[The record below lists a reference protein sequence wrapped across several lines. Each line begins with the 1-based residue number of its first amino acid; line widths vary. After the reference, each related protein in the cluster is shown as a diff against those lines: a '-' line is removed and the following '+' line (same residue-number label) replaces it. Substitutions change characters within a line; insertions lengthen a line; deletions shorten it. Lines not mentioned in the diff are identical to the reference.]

1 VEKLSLSASADATT
15 LISTRRHE
23 ALSVRRSHRLDGPGT
38 TRGSLL
44 RAALAFALFAL
55 PLPLSAQAGQVT
67 GRVVDAATGRPVA
80 AARVAVQGLQ
90 LAANAGVDG
99 RYTITG
105 VPAGARALNVT
116 ALGYASK
123 TVTGVVVPAGGA
135 ATQDVS
141 LSAATLLL
149 ESVTVTAQAERGSV
163 TQALDEQRT
172 AVGVVNALG
181 AEQIARSP
189 DGDAAQAIRRVS
201 GVTVQEGRY
210 VVVRGLSERY
220 TTAALNGARIPSPE
234 PERRVVPLD
243 LFPAALLQTVSTTK
257 TFTPNLAGDFSGA
270 LVNIRTREYPA
281 EPFFS
286 VSSSLGYNPRVTG
299 QPLLLPPLGRVDYT
313 ALGSGRGLPG
323 EVARYGDFQQG
334 GSISS
339 QEYNRMVSSFRNV
352 WLPQRQDGGM
362 NGSLAMSL
370 GGTRPLLGRDLG
382 YVGSFS
388 YSRDYEVLADHRR
401 AQVLLTDETT
411 GEVRETD
418 RFTGDVSR
426 VGVLWG
432 GVLNLSTS
440 FGDDHRVSFNNT
452 YNRSSESEARAD
464 SGSLEVNGLDLIV
477 NRLRLVERSV
487 RSNQLRGEHGLGRG
501 KLEWTVTSSGV
512 TRAEPDRSEW
522 VLDTS
527 GGMRRWYAISNEAAV
542 RTFGDLDE
550 NSWEGGADYHLSLG
564 RGERHR
570 LSFGG
575 MMRRTDR
582 DAENTSYSISALGL
596 PEDATALS
604 PAEIFDGRFTGDDD
618 RYFLVVPLG
627 VGGSYAA
634 EDRLVAGYGMIELGV
649 TARIRVIGGARVER
663 SEVTVTSDPT
673 FGEMDVANP
682 VYTDVLPALAVNVEL
697 TDRQKLR
704 LSASQ
709 TLARPE
715 YRELSAIAYRDVIGE
730 ELVRGNGGL
739 RRTLIQNY
747 DARWE
752 WYPAGDEIVSVG
764 VFAKRFD
771 GPIER
776 IYLPTSGSRIV
787 SFANARRAL
796 NYGVELEL
804 RKSLGMLGT
813 AGESFQVITNATLV
827 RSDVT
832 VVGEDADRPMVG
844 QSPYVVNA
852 GLAWSPA
859 DGRSSA
865 TVLYNLFG
873 RRITSAGA
881 GVLPDVYE
889 QPRGVLDFSL
899 RHGLNDRFS
908 FKLDAE
914 NLLDADYEF
923 TQGGVVRESY
933 RTGRSVS
940 FGVTWKN

>member
-1 VEKLSLSASADATT
+1 
-15 LISTRRHE
+15 
-23 ALSVRRSHRLDGPGT
+23 GT
-38 TRGSLL
+38 
-44 RAALAFALFAL
+44 
-55 PLPLSAQAGQVT
+55 
-67 GRVVDAATGRPVA
+67 
-80 AARVAVQGLQ
+80 
-90 LAANAGVDG
+90 
-99 RYTITG
+99 
-105 VPAGARALNVT
+105 
-116 ALGYASK
+116 
-123 TVTGVVVPAGGA
+123 

-141 LSAATLLL
+141 LNAATLLL

-189 DGDAAQAIRRVS
+189 DSDAAQAIRRVS
-201 GVTVQEGRY
+201 GVTVQDGRY

-243 LFPAALLQTVSTTK
+243 LFPAGLLQTVSTTK

-281 EPFFS
+281 RPVFTFS
-286 VSSSLGYNPRVTG
+286 STLGYNDRVTG
-299 QPLLLPPLGRVDYT
+299 RSLLLPPLAGVDYT
-313 ALGSGRGLPG
+313 AMGSGRGLPA
-323 EVARYGDFQQG
+323 EVARYGDFQG
-334 GSISS
+334 GGTITP
-339 QEYNRMVSSFRNV
+339 QEYNQMVNSFRGV
-352 WLPQRQDGGM
+352 WLPEEHTGGL
-362 NGSLAMSL
+362 NGSMSMTL
-370 GGTRPLLGRDLG
+370 GGTAPVLGRDLG

-401 AQVLLTDETT
+401 AQVLLEDETT
-411 GEVRETD
+411 GAVRETD

-432 GVLNLSTS
+432 GVLNFSTS
-440 FGDDHRVSFNNT
+440 LGENHRISLNNT
-452 YNRSSESEARAD
+452 FNRSSESEARAD
-464 SGSLEVNGLDLIV
+464 SGSIELTGLELIV

-487 RSNQLRGEHGLGRG
+487 RSNQLRGEHRFGRSAV
-501 KLEWTVTSSGV
+501 EWTVTSSGV

-527 GGMRRWYAISNEAAV
+527 TGTRRWYAISNEAAV
-542 RTFGDLDE
+542 RTFGDLAED
-550 NSWEGGADYHLSLG
+550 SWEGGADYHLSLG

-575 MMRRTDR
+575 MLRRTDR

-596 PEDATALS
+596 PEEATELS

-634 EDRLVAGYGMIELGV
+634 EDRLVAGYGMMELGLTDRV
-649 TARIRVIGGARVER
+649 RVIGGARVER

-673 FGEMDVANP
+673 FGEVNVANP
-682 VYTDVLPALAVNVEL
+682 TYTDVLPALAVNVEL
-697 TDRQKLR
+697 TERQKVR
-704 LSASQ
+704 FSASQ

-730 ELVRGNGGL
+730 ELVRGNSAL

-752 WYPAGDEIVSVG
+752 WYPGADEVVSVG
-764 VFAKRFD
+764 VFAKNFD

-787 SFANARRAL
+787 SFANAESAL
-796 NYGVELEL
+796 NYGVELEI
-804 RKSLGMLGT
+804 RKSLGMLGA

-827 RSDVT
+827 RSDVE
-832 VVGEDADRPMVG
+832 VVGEDENRAMVG

-859 DGRSSA
+859 DGRTSA

-889 QPRGVLDFSL
+889 QPRGVLDLSL
-899 RHGLNDRFS
+899 RHAWNDRLS
-908 FKLDAE
+908 VKVDAE

-923 TQGGVVRESY
+923 MQGGVVRESY

-940 FGVTWKN
+940 FGLSWRR

>member
-1 VEKLSLSASADATT
+1 
-15 LISTRRHE
+15 
-23 ALSVRRSHRLDGPGT
+23 VRRSHRLIGPGT
-38 TRGSLL
+38 VRGSLL
-44 RAALAFALFAL
+44 RTALAFAFLAVL
-55 PLPLSAQAGQVT
+55 LAAAPLAAQAGQVT

-80 AARVAVQGLQ
+80 AARVAVQGVQ
-90 LAANAGVDG
+90 RAANAGVDG

-105 VPAGARALNVT
+105 VPAGTHALSVT

-123 TVTGVVVPAGGA
+123 TVTGVQVGQSGT

-172 AVGVVNALG
+172 AVGVVNSLG

-189 DGDAAQAIRRVS
+189 DSDAAQAIRRVS

-243 LFPAALLQTVSTTK
+243 LFPAGLLQTVSTTK
-257 TFTPNLAGDFSGA
+257 TFTPDMAGDFSGA

-281 EPFFS
+281 EPVFS
-286 VSSSLGYNPRVTG
+286 ISSTLGYNPDVAG
-299 QPLLLPPLGRVDYT
+299 QTLALPPLGRVDYT
-313 ALGSGRGLPG
+313 AFGSGRGLPA
-323 EVARYGDFQQG
+323 EVARHGDFQQG
-334 GSISS
+334 GTLGSD
-339 QEYNRMVSSFRNV
+339 QYNAMVNSFRNV
-352 WLPQRQDGGM
+352 WLPEQQTGGM
-362 NGSLAMSL
+362 NGSLSMSL
-370 GGTRPLLGRDLG
+370 GGTRPVLGRDLG

-401 AQVLLTDETT
+401 AQVLLSDEAT

-432 GVLNLSTS
+432 GVLNLSAS
-440 FGDDHRVSFNNT
+440 LGENHRISFNNT

-464 SGSLEVNGLDLIV
+464 SGSIELTGLDLIV

-487 RSNQLRGEHGLGRG
+487 RSNQLRGEHGVGRG
-501 KLEWTVTSSGV
+501 SLEWTVTSSGV

-527 GGMRRWYAISNEAAV
+527 NGTRRWYAISNEAAV
-542 RTFGDLDE
+542 RTFGDLAE
-550 NSWEGGADYHLSLG
+550 NSVEGGADYHLPLA
-564 RGERHR
+564 GERHR
-570 LSFGG
+570 LSVGG
-575 MMRRTDR
+575 MFRTTDR
-582 DAENTSYSISALGL
+582 DAQNTSYSISALGL
-596 PEDATALS
+596 PEDATSLS
-604 PAEIFDGRFTGDDD
+604 PAEIFDGRFSGADD

-634 EDRLVAGYGMIELGV
+634 EDRLAAGYGMLELGV
-649 TARIRVIGGARVER
+649 TDRIRVIGGARVER

-673 FGEMDVANP
+673 FGETDVAHP
-682 VYTDVLPALAVNVEL
+682 GYTDVLPALAVNVDL
-697 TDRQKLR
+697 TDRQKVR
-704 LSASQ
+704 FSASQ

-752 WYPAGDEIVSVG
+752 WYPAGDEVVSVG
-764 VFAKRFD
+764 VFAKQFD

-787 SFANARRAL
+787 SFANAESAF
-796 NYGVELEL
+796 NYGLELEL
-804 RKSLGMLGT
+804 RKSLSMLGT
-813 AGESFQVITNATLV
+813 VGESFSVITNATFV
-827 RSDVT
+827 RSDVK

-844 QSPYVVNA
+844 QSPYVINA
-852 GLAWSPA
+852 GLAWAPSS
-859 DGRSSA
+859 GRSSA
-865 TVLYNLFG
+865 TVFYNLFG

-899 RHGLNDRFS
+899 RHGWNDRVS

-923 TQGGVVRESY
+923 SQGGVVRESY

-940 FGVTWKN
+940 LGVSWRR

>member
-1 VEKLSLSASADATT
+1 M
-15 LISTRRHE
+15 
-23 ALSVRRSHRLDGPGT
+23 RRSHRLNGPAPL
-38 TRGSLL
+38 RGSLL
-44 RAALAFALFAL
+44 RAALAFAFLAFSLAAA
-55 PLPLSAQAGQVT
+55 PLAAQAGQVA
-67 GRVVDAATGRPVA
+67 GRVVDASTGRPVA

-90 LAANAGVDG
+90 LAANAGIDG
-99 RYTITG
+99 RYTLSG
-105 VPAGARALNVT
+105 VPAGERTLTVT

-123 TVTGVVVPAGGA
+123 TVTGVQVPAGGA

-141 LSAATLLL
+141 LDAATLLL

-243 LFPAALLQTVSTTK
+243 LFPAGLLQTVSTTK

-281 EPFFS
+281 EPVFS
-286 VSSSLGYNPRVTG
+286 LSSSLGYNPDVTG
-299 QPLLLPPLGRVDYT
+299 RTLALPPLGRVDYT
-313 ALGSGRGLPG
+313 AFGSRRGLPA
-323 EVARYGDFQQG
+323 EVARYGDFQGG
-334 GSISS
+334 GSISA
-339 QEYNRMVSSFRNV
+339 QEYNRMVRSFRNV
-352 WLPQRQDGGM
+352 WLPEEQTAGM
-362 NGSLAMSL
+362 NGSLSMSL
-370 GGTRPLLGRDLG
+370 GGTRPVFGRDLG

-401 AQVLLTDETT
+401 AQVLLTDQET
-411 GEVRETD
+411 GAVRETD

-432 GVLNLSTS
+432 GVLNLSAS
-440 FGDDHRVSFNNT
+440 LGDHHRIAFNNT

-464 SGSLEVNGLDLIV
+464 SGSIELTGLELIV

-487 RSNQLRGEHGLGRG
+487 RSNQLRGEHRLGWG
-501 KLEWTVTSSGV
+501 SLEWTVTSSGV

-527 GGMRRWYAISNEAAV
+527 TGARRWYAISNEAAV
-542 RTFGDLDE
+542 RTFGDLAED
-550 NSWEGGADYHLSLG
+550 SWEGGADYHLPLG
-564 RGERHR
+564 AGQRHR

-575 MMRRTDR
+575 MFRRTER
-582 DAENTSYSISALGL
+582 QAENTSYSISALGL
-596 PEDATALS
+596 PEDATTLS

-634 EDRLVAGYGMIELGV
+634 RDRLAAGYGMLELGV
-649 TARIRVIGGARVER
+649 TGRIRLIAGARVER
-663 SEVTVTSDPT
+663 SQVTVTSEPT
-673 FGEMDVANP
+673 FGDTDVAEP
-682 VYTDVLPALAVNVEL
+682 TYTDVLPALAVNIDL
-697 TDRQKLR
+697 SDRQKVR

-730 ELVRGNGGL
+730 ELVRGNGNL

-752 WYPAGDEIVSVG
+752 WYPAGDEIVSAG
-764 VFAKRFD
+764 VFAKRFE

-787 SFANARRAL
+787 SFANATSAL
-796 NYGVELEL
+796 NHGVELEL
-804 RKSLGMLGT
+804 RKSLGMLGA
-813 AGESFQVITNATLV
+813 AGESFSVLANATLV
-827 RSDVT
+827 RSHVD

-859 DGRSSA
+859 DGRTSA
-865 TVLYNLFG
+865 TVLYNVFG

-889 QPRGVLDFSL
+889 QPRGVLDLSL
-899 RHGLNDRFS
+899 RHAWSDRFS
-908 FKLDAE
+908 FKVDAE
-914 NLLDADYEF
+914 NLLDADHEF

-933 RTGRSVS
+933 RTGRTVS
-940 FGVTWKN
+940 IGATWRN

>member
-1 VEKLSLSASADATT
+1 M
-15 LISTRRHE
+15 
-23 ALSVRRSHRLDGPGT
+23 RRSHRLNGPGGI
-38 TRGSLL
+38 RGSLL
-44 RAALAFALFAL
+44 RAALAFAFVAAL
-55 PLPLSAQAGQVT
+55 TLGAAPLAAQAGQVT

-105 VPAGARALNVT
+105 VPAGPRTLTVT

-189 DGDAAQAIRRVS
+189 DSDAAQAIRRVS
-201 GVTVQEGRY
+201 GVTVQDGRY

-220 TTAALNGARIPSPE
+220 TTATLNGARIPSPE

-243 LFPAALLQTVSTTK
+243 LFPAGLLQTVSTTK
-257 TFTPNLAGDFSGA
+257 TFTPNLSGDFSGA

-281 EPFFS
+281 QPVFS
-286 VSSSLGYNPRVTG
+286 FSSTLGYNERVTG
-299 QPLLLPPLGRVDYT
+299 RSLLLPPLGNVDYT
-313 ALGSGRGLPG
+313 ALGGGRALPG
-323 EVARYGDFQQG
+323 EVARHGNFRDGAISNQQ
-334 GSISS
+334 
-339 QEYNRMVSSFRNV
+339 YNQMVNSFRNV
-352 WLPQRQDGGM
+352 WLPEEQTGGV
-362 NGSLAMSL
+362 NGSLSTSL
-370 GGTRPLLGRDLG
+370 GGTRPVFGRELG

-401 AQVLLTDETT
+401 AQVLLTNEQT

-440 FGDDHRVSFNNT
+440 LGGDHRVSLNNT

-527 GGMRRWYAISNEAAV
+527 SGTRRWYAISNEAAV
-542 RTFGDLDE
+542 RTFGDLAE

-564 RGERHR
+564 GGERHR

-575 MMRRTDR
+575 MLRRTDR

-596 PEDATALS
+596 PEDATQLA

-627 VGGSYAA
+627 VGGSYGA
-634 EDRLVAGYGMIELGV
+634 EDRLMAGYGMLELGV
-649 TARIRVIGGARVER
+649 TDRVRVIGGARVER
-663 SEVTVTSDPT
+663 SEVTVTSEPT
-673 FGEMDVANP
+673 FGDMDVAAP
-682 VYTDVLPALAVNVEL
+682 SYTDVLPALAVNVEL
-697 TDRQKLR
+697 TDRQKVR
-704 LSASQ
+704 FSASQ

-730 ELVRGNGGL
+730 ELVRGNSDL

-752 WYPAGDEIVSVG
+752 WYPGADEVVSVG

-776 IYLPTSGSRIV
+776 IYLPTSGTRIV
-787 SFANARRAL
+787 TFTNAESAT

-813 AGESFQVITNATLV
+813 AGESFSVITNATLV
-827 RSDVT
+827 NSQVR
-832 VVGEDADRPMVG
+832 VVGEDEDRPMVG

-852 GLAWSPA
+852 GLAWAPA
-859 DGRSSA
+859 NGRTSA
-865 TVLYNLFG
+865 TVLYNVFG

-881 GVLPDVYE
+881 GVFPDVYE
-889 QPRGVLDFSL
+889 EPRGVLDLSL
-899 RHGLNDRFS
+899 RHGWNDRFS

-914 NLLDADYEF
+914 NLLDAGYEF
-923 TQGGVVRESY
+923 TQGGVIRESY

-940 FGVTWKN
+940 FGVTWRR

>member
-1 VEKLSLSASADATT
+1 M
-15 LISTRRHE
+15 I
-23 ALSVRRSHRLDGPGT
+23 
-38 TRGSLL
+38 RGSLL
-44 RAALAFALFAL
+44 RAALAFVFLAALLGAA
-55 PLPLSAQAGQVT
+55 PLAAQAGQVT

-80 AARVAVQGLQ
+80 SARVAVQGLQ

-105 VPAGARALNVT
+105 VPAGPRALTVT

-123 TVTGVVVPAGGA
+123 TVTGVVVPAAGT

-172 AVGVVNALG
+172 AMGVVNALG

-189 DGDAAQAIRRVS
+189 DSDAAQAIRRVS
-201 GVTVQEGRY
+201 GVTVQDGRY

-243 LFPAALLQTVSTTK
+243 MFPAGLLQTVSTTK

-281 EPFFS
+281 EPVFTFS
-286 VSSSLGYNPRVTG
+286 STLGYNDRVTG
-299 QPLLLPPLGRVDYT
+299 RSLLLPPLEQVDYT
-313 ALGSGRGLPG
+313 AFGSDRGVPG
-323 EVARYGDFQQG
+323 PVAAYGDFQGG
-334 GSISS
+334 GSISA
-339 QEYNRMVSSFRNV
+339 QEYNQMVNSFRSV
-352 WLPQRQDGGM
+352 WLPEEQTGGM
-362 NGSLAMSL
+362 NGSLSATL
-370 GGTRPLLGRDLG
+370 GGTRPVLGRDLG

-388 YSRDYEVLADHRR
+388 YSRDYEVLGDHRR
-401 AQVLLTDETT
+401 AQVLLTDQTT

-418 RFTGDVSR
+418 RFVGDVSR

-440 FGDDHRVSFNNT
+440 LGDDHRISFNNT

-464 SGSLEVNGLDLIV
+464 SGSLELTGLELIV

-487 RSNQLRGEHGLGRG
+487 RSNQLRGDHRLGRG
-501 KLEWTVTSSGV
+501 SLEWNVTSSGV

-527 GGMRRWYAISNEAAV
+527 TGTRRWYAISNEAAV
-542 RTFGDLDE
+542 RTFGDLNE
-550 NSWEGGADYHLSLG
+550 QSWEGGADYHLPLG
-564 RGERHR
+564 AGERHR

-596 PEDATALS
+596 PEDATEL
-604 PAEIFDGRFTGDDD
+604 PATEIFDGRYTGEDD
-618 RYFLVVPLG
+618 RFFLVVPLG
-627 VGGSYAA
+627 VGGSYQAA
-634 EDRLVAGYGMIELGV
+634 DRLAAGYGMLELGV
-649 TARIRVIGGARVER
+649 TDRIRVIGGARVER
-663 SEVTVTSDPT
+663 SEVRVTSDPT
-673 FGEMDVANP
+673 FGDVNVAEP
-682 VYTDVLPALAVNVEL
+682 GYTDVLPALAVNVDL
-697 TDRQKLR
+697 TDRQKVR
-704 LSASQ
+704 FSASQ

-730 ELVRGNGGL
+730 ELVRGNSAL

-752 WYPAGDEIVSVG
+752 WYPGSDEVVSVG

-787 SFANARRAL
+787 SFANAETAL
-796 NYGVELEL
+796 NYGVEFEL
-804 RKSLGMLGT
+804 RKSLGVLGA
-813 AGESFQVITNATLV
+813 AGESFQVIANATLV
-827 RSDVT
+827 RSDVE
-832 VVGEDADRPMVG
+832 VVGEDENRPMVG

-859 DGRSSA
+859 DGRTSA
-865 TVLYNLFG
+865 TVLYNVFG

-889 QPRGVLDFSL
+889 ESRGILDLSL
-899 RHGLNDRFS
+899 RHSLNDRFS

-923 TQGGVVRESY
+923 TQGSVVRESY

-940 FGVTWKN
+940 FGVTWRR

>member
-1 VEKLSLSASADATT
+1 
-15 LISTRRHE
+15 
-23 ALSVRRSHRLDGPGT
+23 VRRSHRLNGPGIA
-38 TRGSLL
+38 RGSLL
-44 RAALAFALFAL
+44 RAALAFVFLAVGAA
-55 PLPLSAQAGQVT
+55 PLAAQAGQVT

-99 RYTITG
+99 RYTLAG
-105 VPAGARALNVT
+105 VPAGPRTLSVT

-135 ATQDVS
+135 VTQDVS

-149 ESVTVTAQAERGSV
+149 EAVTVTAQAERGSV

-189 DGDAAQAIRRVS
+189 DSDAAQAIRRVS
-201 GVTVQEGRY
+201 GVTVQDGRY

-220 TTAALNGARIPSPE
+220 TTATLNGARIPSPE

-243 LFPAALLQTVSTTK
+243 MFPAGLLQTVSTTK
-257 TFTPNLAGDFSGA
+257 TFTPNLSGDFSGA

-281 EPFFS
+281 RPIFS
-286 VSSSLGYNPRVTG
+286 LSSTLGYNPDVTG
-299 QPLLLPPLGRVDYT
+299 KALALPPLERVDYT
-313 ALGSGRGLPG
+313 AMGSGRGLPG
-323 EVARYGDFQQG
+323 EVAQYGDFQGQTIG
-334 GSISS
+334 S
-339 QEYNRMVSSFRNV
+339 QEYNRMVNSFRGV
-352 WLPQRQDGGM
+352 WLPEEQTGGM
-362 NGSLAMSL
+362 NGSLAMTL
-370 GGTRPLLGRDLG
+370 GGTSPVLGRDLG

-388 YSRDYEVLADHRR
+388 YSRDYEVLSDHRR
-401 AQVLLTDETT
+401 AQVLLSDQTT

-432 GVLNLSTS
+432 GVLNLSAS
-440 FGDDHRVSFNNT
+440 LGGDHRISLNNT
-452 YNRSSESEARAD
+452 YNRSAESEARAD
-464 SGSLEVNGLDLIV
+464 SGSIELTGLELIV

-487 RSNQLRGEHGLGRG
+487 RSNQLRGEHGVGRG
-501 KLEWTVTSSGV
+501 KFEWTVTSSGV

-527 GGMRRWYAISNEAAV
+527 TGVRRWYAISNEAAV
-542 RTFGDLDE
+542 RTFGDLRE
-550 NSWEGGADYHLSLG
+550 NSLEGGADYHLPIG
-564 RGERHR
+564 AGDRHR

-575 MMRRTDR
+575 MVRRTDR

-596 PEDATALS
+596 PEEATALTA
-604 PAEIFDGRFTGDDD
+604 AEIFDGRYTGEDD
-618 RYFLVVPLG
+618 RFFLVVPLG

-634 EDRLVAGYGMIELGV
+634 EDRLAAGYGMLELGL
-649 TARIRVIGGARVER
+649 TDRIRVIGGARVER
-663 SEVTVTSDPT
+663 SEVR
-673 FGEMDVANP
+673 
-682 VYTDVLPALAVNVEL
+682 PALAVNVDL

-704 LSASQ
+704 FSVSQ

-730 ELVRGNGGL
+730 ELVRGNAEL
-739 RRTLIQNY
+739 RRTLIQNL

-752 WYPAGDEIVSVG
+752 WYPGADEVVSVG

-787 SFANARRAL
+787 SFANAERAV
-796 NYGVELEL
+796 NYGLEVEL
-804 RKSLGMLGT
+804 RKSLGMLGA
-813 AGESFQVITNATLV
+813 AGESFSVITNATLV
-827 RSDVT
+827 RSDVR

-859 DGRSSA
+859 DGRTSA

-899 RHGLNDRFS
+899 RHGWSDRFS

-914 NLLDADYEF
+914 NLLDARYELL
-923 TQGGVVRESY
+923 QGGVVRESY

-940 FGVTWKN
+940 FGITWRR

>member
-1 VEKLSLSASADATT
+1 MV
-15 LISTRRHE
+15 
-23 ALSVRRSHRLDGPGT
+23 
-38 TRGSLL
+38 RGSLL
-44 RAALAFALFAL
+44 RAALAFAFLATLAL
-55 PLPLSAQAGQVT
+55 GAAPLAAQAGQVT
-67 GRVVDAATGRPVA
+67 GRVLDAATGRPVA
-80 AARVAVQGLQ
+80 AARVTVQGLQ

-99 RYTITG
+99 RYTLTG
-105 VPAGARALNVT
+105 VPAGPRTLTVA

-135 ATQDVS
+135 VTQDVS

-172 AVGVVNALG
+172 AMGVVNALG

-189 DGDAAQAIRRVS
+189 DSDAAQAIRRVS

-243 LFPAALLQTVSTTK
+243 MFPAGLLQTVSTTK

-270 LVNIRTREYPA
+270 LVNIRTREYPTQ
-281 EPFFS
+281 PIFS
-286 VSSSLGYNPRVTG
+286 LSSTLGYNPDVTG
-299 QPLLLPPLGRVDYT
+299 RTLALPPLGRVDYT
-313 ALGSGRGLPG
+313 AFGSDRGLPS
-323 EVARYGDFQQG
+323 EVAQYGDFQG
-334 GSISS
+334 RTIGS
-339 QEYNRMVSSFRNV
+339 QEYNRMVNSFRGV
-352 WLPQRQDGGM
+352 WLPEEQTGGM
-362 NGSLAMSL
+362 NGSLAMTL
-370 GGTRPLLGRDLG
+370 GGTSPLLLGRELG

-388 YSRDYEVLADHRR
+388 YSRDFEVLSDHRR
-401 AQVLLTDETT
+401 AQVLLEDQST
-411 GEVRETD
+411 GAVRETD
-418 RFTGDVSR
+418 RFVGDVSR

-440 FGDDHRVSFNNT
+440 LGGDHRVSLNNT

-464 SGSLEVNGLDLIV
+464 SGSIELTGLELIV
-477 NRLRLVERSV
+477 NRLRLVERSI
-487 RSNQLRGEHGLGRG
+487 RSNQLRGEHGFGRG

-527 GGMRRWYAISNEAAV
+527 NGERRWYAISNEAAV
-542 RTFGDLDE
+542 RTFGDLSE
-550 NSWEGGADYHLSLG
+550 NSLEGGADYHLSLG
-564 RGERHR
+564 AGERHR

-575 MMRRTDR
+575 MVRRTDR

-596 PEDATALS
+596 PEEATSLT
-604 PAEIFDGRFTGDDD
+604 PAEIFDGRYTGDDD
-618 RYFLVVPLG
+618 RFFLVVPLG

-634 EDRLVAGYGMIELGV
+634 EDRLAAGYGMLELALTDRV
-649 TARIRVIGGARVER
+649 RVIGGARVER

-673 FGEMDVANP
+673 FGDTDVANP
-682 VYTDVLPALAVNVEL
+682 VYTDVLPALAVNVDL
-697 TDRQKLR
+697 TDRQKVR
-704 LSASQ
+704 FSASQ

-730 ELVRGNGGL
+730 ELVRGNGDL
-739 RRTLIQNY
+739 RRTLIQNL

-752 WYPAGDEIVSVG
+752 WYPGADEVVSLG

-787 SFANARRAL
+787 SFANAERAV

-804 RKSLGMLGT
+804 RKSLGMLGS
-813 AGESFQVITNATLV
+813 AGESWSVITNATLV
-827 RSDVT
+827 RSDVR

-859 DGRSSA
+859 DGRTSA

-889 QPRGVLDFSL
+889 QPRGILDLSL
-899 RHGLNDRFS
+899 RHGLGDHFS
-908 FKLDAE
+908 LKLDAE
-914 NLLDADYEF
+914 NLLDAEYEF
-923 TQGGVVRESY
+923 SQGGVVRESY

-940 FGVTWKN
+940 FGVSWRR

>member
-1 VEKLSLSASADATT
+1 
-15 LISTRRHE
+15 
-23 ALSVRRSHRLDGPGT
+23 VRRSHRLTGPGRV
-38 TRGSLL
+38 RGSLL
-44 RAALAFALFAL
+44 RAALAFAFVAL
-55 PLPLSAQAGQVT
+55 GAAPLAAQAGQVT
-67 GRVVDAATGRPVA
+67 GRVLDAATGRPVA

-99 RYTITG
+99 RYTLSGI
-105 VPAGARALNVT
+105 PAGPHALTVT

-123 TVTGVVVPAGGA
+123 TVTGVVVHAGA
-135 ATQDVS
+135 AATHDVA
-141 LSAATLLL
+141 LAAATLLL
-149 ESVTVTAQAERGSV
+149 ASVTVTAQAERGSV

-189 DGDAAQAIRRVS
+189 DSDAAQAIRRVS
-201 GVTVQEGRY
+201 GVTVQDGRY

-243 LFPAALLQTVSTTK
+243 LFPAGLLQSVSTTK
-257 TFTPNLAGDFSGA
+257 TFTPNLSGDFSGA

-281 EPFFS
+281 QPLFS
-286 VSSSLGYNPRVTG
+286 LSSTLGYNPAITG
-299 QPLLLPPLGRVDYT
+299 RTVALPPMGGVDYT
-313 ALGSGRGLPG
+313 AFGSGRSLPA
-323 EVARYGDFQQG
+323 EVAEYGDFRNG
-334 GSISS
+334 TITSA
-339 QEYNRMVSSFRNV
+339 EYNRMVNSFRGV
-352 WLPQRQDGGM
+352 WLPEEQTGGM
-362 NGSLAMSL
+362 NGSLAMTL
-370 GGTRPLLGRDLG
+370 GGTAPVLRHDLG

-388 YSRDYEVLADHRR
+388 YSRDFEVLADHRR
-401 AQVLLTDETT
+401 AQVLLDDHET
-411 GEVRETD
+411 GAVRETD
-418 RFTGDVSR
+418 RFVGDVSR

-432 GVLNLSTS
+432 GVLNLSAS
-440 FGDDHRVSFNNT
+440 LGGNHRISLNNT

-464 SGSLEVNGLDLIV
+464 SGSLELTGLELIV

-487 RSNQLRGEHGLGRG
+487 RSNQLRGEHAMGRG
-501 KLEWTVTSSGV
+501 TLEWAVTSSGV

-527 GGMRRWYAISNEAAV
+527 NGTRRWYAISNEAAV
-542 RTFGDLDE
+542 RTFGDLSE
-550 NSWEGGADYHLSLG
+550 NSLEGGADYHLATG
-564 RGERHR
+564 AGERHR

-575 MMRRTDR
+575 MVRRTDR
-582 DAENTSYSISALGL
+582 DARNTSYSISALGL

-604 PAEIFDGRFTGDDD
+604 PAEIFDGRFTGEDD

-634 EDRLVAGYGMIELGV
+634 EDRLAAGYGMLELGV
-649 TARIRVIGGARVER
+649 TDRVRVVGGARVER
-663 SEVTVTSDPT
+663 SEVTVTSNPT
-673 FGEMDVANP
+673 FGEPDVANP

-704 LSASQ
+704 FSASQ

-752 WYPAGDEIVSVG
+752 WYPAGDEVVSVG

-787 SFANARRAL
+787 TFANAESAF

-804 RKSLGMLGT
+804 RKSLGMLGG
-813 AGESFQVITNATLV
+813 AGASWSVITNATLV
-827 RSDVT
+827 RSDVKT
-832 VVGEDADRPMVG
+832 VGEDANRPMVG

-852 GLAWSPA
+852 GLAWSPS
-859 DGRSSA
+859 DGRTSA
-865 TVLYNLFG
+865 QVLYNLFG

-899 RHGLNDRFS
+899 RHGWNDRFS
-908 FKLDAE
+908 LKVDAE
-914 NLLDADYEF
+914 NLLDAEYEYN
-923 TQGGVVRESY
+923 QGGVVRESY

-940 FGVTWKN
+940 FGISWNR

>member
-1 VEKLSLSASADATT
+1 M
-15 LISTRRHE
+15 
-23 ALSVRRSHRLDGPGT
+23 RRSHRLNGPGN

-44 RAALAFALFAL
+44 RAALAFAFIAVGAA
-55 PLPLSAQAGQVT
+55 PVAAQAGQVA

-99 RYTITG
+99 RYTIGG
-105 VPAGARALNVT
+105 VPAGARTLTVT

-123 TVTGVVVPAGGA
+123 TVTGVVVPAGGT

-201 GVTVQEGRY
+201 GVTVQDGRY

-243 LFPAALLQTVSTTK
+243 LFPAGLLQTVSTTK
-257 TFTPNLAGDFSGA
+257 TFTPNLSGDFSGA
-270 LVNIRTREYPA
+270 LVNIRTRENPA

-286 VSSSLGYNPRVTG
+286 LGGTLGLNPEVTG
-299 QPLLLPPLGRVDYT
+299 RTLALPPPGRVDYT
-313 ALGSGRGLPG
+313 GFGAGRELPA
-323 EVARYGDFQQG
+323 EVARYGDFQG
-334 GSISS
+334 GGTISS
-339 QEYNRMVSSFRNV
+339 QDYNRMVNAFRGV
-352 WLPQRQDGGM
+352 WLPQEQTAGM
-362 NGSLAMSL
+362 NGSLSMSL
-370 GGTRPLLGRDLG
+370 GGTRPVFGRDLG

-401 AQVLLTDETT
+401 AQVLLEDQET
-411 GEVRETD
+411 GAVRETD

-432 GVLNLSTS
+432 GVLNLSAS
-440 FGDDHRVSFNNT
+440 LSENHRIGFNNT

-464 SGSLEVNGLDLIV
+464 SGSIELTGLELIV

-487 RSNQLRGEHGLGRG
+487 RSSQLRGEHRLGRG
-501 KLEWTVTSSGV
+501 GLEWNVTSSGV

-527 GGMRRWYAISNEAAV
+527 TGARRWYAISNEAAV
-542 RTFGDLDE
+542 RTFGDLAE
-550 NSWEGGADYHLSLG
+550 SSWEGGADYHLSLG
-564 RGERHR
+564 AGERHR

-575 MMRRTDR
+575 MLRRTDR
-582 DAENTSYSISALGL
+582 DADNTAYSISALGL

-618 RYFLVVPLG
+618 SYFLVVPLG

-634 EDRLVAGYGMIELGV
+634 EDRLAAGYGMLELGV
-649 TARIRVIGGARVER
+649 TERIRMIGGARVER
-663 SEVTVTSDPT
+663 SEVTVTSEPT
-673 FGEMDVANP
+673 FGDTDVARP
-682 VYTDVLPALAVNVEL
+682 TYTDVLPALAVNVEL
-697 TDRQKLR
+697 TDRQKVR
-704 LSASQ
+704 FSASQ

-752 WYPAGDEIVSVG
+752 WYPAADEVVSLG

-771 GPIER
+771 APIER
-776 IYLPTSGSRIV
+776 IYLPTSGTRIV
-787 SFANARRAL
+787 SFTNAERAL
-796 NYGVELEL
+796 NYGVELEV
-804 RKSLGMLGT
+804 RSSLGVLGA
-813 AGESFQVITNATLV
+813 AGESFSVITNATLV
-827 RSDVT
+827 RSEVK

-859 DGRSSA
+859 DGRTSA
-865 TVLYNLFG
+865 TVLYNVFG
-873 RRITSAGA
+873 RRIPSAGA

-899 RHGLNDRFS
+899 RHGWNDRFS
-908 FKLDAE
+908 LKLDAE
-914 NLLDADYEF
+914 NLLDARYELR
-923 TQGGVVRESY
+923 QGGVVRESY

-940 FGVTWKN
+940 FGVTWRS

>member
-1 VEKLSLSASADATT
+1 MT
-15 LISTRRHE
+15 IHPRYE
-23 ALSVRRSHRLDGPGT
+23 AFSVRPHRRNGT
-38 TRGSLL
+38 GTRRGSLL
-44 RAALAFALFAL
+44 RTALASAFAAITLAAA
-55 PLPLSAQAGQVT
+55 PLAAQAGQIT
-67 GRVVDAATGRPVA
+67 GRVVDAGTGRPVA

-105 VPAGARALNVT
+105 VPAGAQALSVS
-116 ALGYASK
+116 ALGYGTK
-123 TVTGVVVPAGGA
+123 TVTGVQVPAGGA
-135 ATQDVS
+135 VTQDVS

-172 AVGVVNALG
+172 AIGVVNALG

-257 TFTPNLAGDFSGA
+257 TFSPNLAGDFSGA
-270 LVNIRTREYPA
+270 LVNIRTREYPS
-281 EPFFS
+281 ES
-286 VSSSLGYNPRVTG
+286 VLSFSSSLGFNPEVTG
-299 QPLLLPPLGRVDYT
+299 RTLLLPPLGRVDYT
-313 ALGSGRGLPG
+313 GFGSGRGLPA
-323 EVARYGDFQQG
+323 EVAAFGDFQDG
-334 GSISS
+334 GITSAD
-339 QEYNRMVSSFRNV
+339 YNRMVGAFRNV
-352 WLPQRQDGGM
+352 WLPQERTGGL
-362 NGSLAMSL
+362 NGSTSISL
-370 GGTRPLLGRDLG
+370 GGTRPVFGRDLG

-388 YSRDYEVLADHRR
+388 YSRDFEVLADHRR
-401 AQVLLTDETT
+401 AQVLLEDQET
-411 GEVRETD
+411 GAVRETD

-426 VGVLWG
+426 VNVLWG

-440 FGDDHRVSFNNT
+440 LGENHRISLNNT

-464 SGSLEVNGLDLIV
+464 SGSIEITGLELIV

-487 RSNQLRGEHGLGRG
+487 RSNQLRGEHQLGPG
-501 KLEWTVTSSGV
+501 GLEWTLTSSGV

-527 GGMRRWYAISNEAAV
+527 GGTRRWYAISNEAAV

-550 NSWEGGADYHLSLG
+550 QSWEGGADYSLPLG
-564 RGERHR
+564 AGGRHR

-575 MMRRTDR
+575 AYRTTDR
-582 DAENTSYSISALGL
+582 DADNTSYSISALGL

-604 PAEIFDGRFTGDDD
+604 PGEIFDGRFTGEDD

-627 VGGSYAA
+627 VGGSYRA
-634 EDRLVAGYGMIELGV
+634 EDRLAAGYGMVELGL
-649 TARIRVIGGARVER
+649 TDRVRVVGGARVER

-673 FGEMDVANP
+673 FGQVDVARP
-682 VYTDVLPALAVNVEL
+682 RYTDVLPALAVNVDL

-715 YRELSAIAYRDVIGE
+715 YRELSAISYRDVIGE
-730 ELVRGNGGL
+730 ELVRGNGAL

-752 WYPAGDEIVSVG
+752 WYPAADEVVSLG

-787 SFANARRAL
+787 SFANAESAL

-804 RKSLGMLGT
+804 RRSLGMLGP
-813 AGESFQVITNATLV
+813 AGESFSVITNATLV
-827 RSDVT
+827 HSEVK
-832 VVGEDADRPMVG
+832 VVGEDEDRPMVG

-859 DGRSSA
+859 DGRTSA
-865 TVLYNLFG
+865 TVLYNVFG

-881 GVLPDVYE
+881 GVLPEVYE
-889 QPRGVLDFSL
+889 QPRGVLDLSL
-899 RHGLNDRFS
+899 RHAWHGRWSL
-908 FKLDAE
+908 KVDAE

-923 TQGGVVRESY
+923 TQGGVVRQSY
-933 RTGRSVS
+933 RTGRSLS
-940 FGVTWKN
+940 LGITWRD